1 MMEEK
6 NPGTEVDV
14 QMTAEKPS
22 ALKELYVLLHDLVY
36 ILAFVTLFFVF
47 ALRLVS
53 VDGYSMYPTLDDHD
67 YVALLSNVLY
77 QDVKAGDI
85 VVARVPTFSDDPI
98 VKRVIATE
106 GQTVDIDFERGV
118 VYVDGQ
124 PLEEDY
130 IYELT
135 HNQFYDRGVT
145 FPLRVNEGCVFVMG
159 DNRNDS
165 RDSRYAPIGQVDTR
179 YILGKVLF
187 VLMPGQD
194 KLDNSRDFKRIGPVS

>member
-53 VDGYSMYPTLDDHD
+53 VDGYSMYHTLDDHD

-135 HNQFYDRGVT
+135 NNQFYDRGVT

>member
-1 MMEEK
+1 MEEK
-6 NPGTEVDV
+6 NPETEADA
-14 QMTAEKPS
+14 QKSMEKPS

-159 DNRNDS
+159 DNRLHSEDS
-165 RDSRYAPIGQVDTR
+165 RA
-179 YILGKVLF
+179 LGAFRIDEF
-187 VLMPGQD
+187 VGKNGFVIFPFSHFGWI
-194 KLDNSRDFKRIGPVS
+194 K